1 MTSTPDDASADRPT
15 PGAVAMM
22 RCGYETGY
30 ELHPIQRLAAVAAAS
45 HWRDVVVT
53 ETSTDGWIELTD
65 LDGSVSRVW
74 HFEST
79 GVTVGEPVS
88 LHDQYS
94 VLAVGRALYSVRG

>member
-1 MTSTPDDASADRPT
+1 MTSTPDNAPADRPT
-15 PGAVAMM
+15 TGAVAMM

-53 ETSTDGWIELTD
+53 EASTDGWIELTD
-65 LDGSVSRVW
+65 LEGNVSRVW

>member
-1 MTSTPDDASADRPT
+1 
-15 PGAVAMM
+15 
-22 RCGYETGY
+22 
-30 ELHPIQRLAAVAAAS
+30 
-45 HWRDVVVT
+45 
-53 ETSTDGWIELTD
+53 
-65 LDGSVSRVW
+65 VSRVW